1 MALPDVTSFTAAS
14 VDLLVDFLDGIQI
27 EFGSK
32 PRRDGIV
39 SFQVNTPGERCHAVI
54 NTIPLFIFCASQ
66 IHLNSCGNPGEVFG
80 SGCVSR
86 CRLKFTAVELHL
98 LSVVCRW
105 CFVNFSFCDNH
116 EACCTR
122 VLVLVEH

>member
-1 MALPDVTSFTAAS
+1 MSC
-14 VDLLVDFLDGIQI
+14 
-27 EFGSK
+27 
-32 PRRDGIV
+32 
-39 SFQVNTPGERCHAVI
+39 CHQ
-54 NTIPLFIFCASQ
+54 TIPLFILCASQ

-86 CRLKFTAVELHL
+86 CRLKFTAVELHHL

-105 CFVNFSFCDNH
+105 CFVNFSFCDSH

-122 VLVLVEH
+122 VLVVEH